1 MKAKNLWLVLITL
14 VFFGCDDNTG
24 GLGMGMLPGSDGI
37 TIGTKKFDVTTRSE
51 HFDDY
56 AVFAKTNI
64 GYVGQFTDNE
74 HGFGYY
80 EGSFLTE
87 FNCVDDLTFPKAY
100 DPVTNRDSLSNM
112 ISDDVDKSFALARI
126 VLGYYS
132 FFGDSINPM
141 QVSIYELENNLKKDH
156 YTNIDPS
163 KYSTKAKL
171 LGRKS
176 FSAVDYADSTR
187 LEANHLHT
195 VSIPVTD
202 ELGKRIMKKFQ
213 ENAGYFQ
220 NSETFI
226 NNVLKG
232 IYITSE
238 IGDGTV
244 LYINHVGLDV
254 VYHSYQLDSNGDIQQ
269 KYNPATGKHD
279 SGEDSTFLAAR
290 SFASTME
297 VIQANQIKISED
309 EINKKVTETAHTYL
323 KSPAGIYTRAILPIG
338 EIMNKDKNGVDLEQ
352 DTINSVK
359 LVFNAYHHDTT
370 TEYSM
375 SPPASVLLIKESE
388 VKDFFEKNEI
398 PNNTTSYVA
407 YYSNNK
413 YTFTNIM
420 RLITSLAKE
429 MEEEKAEKGSA
440 WDEKEWLDENA
451 IAIIPVTL
459 GTSTS
464 SSSTTITN
472 VRHDMKPAYVK
483 LKGGDPNATDPN
495 ERGSALDLEVVYSRF
510 NQ

>member
-37 TIGTKKFDVTTRSE
+37 TVDTKKFDVTTRSE

-56 AVFAKTNI
+56 AVFAKTNV

-87 FNCVDDLTFPKAY
+87 LNCIDDMTFPDAY
-100 DPVTNRDSLSNM
+100 DPNRKDSVDNM
-112 ISDDVDKSFALARI
+112 IGTVDESFELARI

-141 QVSIYELENNLKKDH
+141 QVSIYELENNLEKGNNKEHH
-156 YTNIDPS
+156 YTNIDP
-163 KYSTKAKL
+163 KEYTTKSKL
-171 LGRKS
+171 LGRRS
-176 FSAVDYADSTR
+176 FSAVDYADSLRHTSGY
-187 LEANHLHT
+187 LHT

-202 ELGKRIMKKFQ
+202 ELGKRIMSKFI
-213 ENAGYFQ
+213 EDPGYFE

-244 LYINHVGLDV
+244 LYINHVALDV
-254 VYHSYQLDSNGDIQQ
+254 VFKSYQLDGKGEIQQ
-269 KYNPATGKHD
+269 KYNPATGEHD
-279 SGEDSTFLAAR
+279 SGQDSTYLSYR

-297 VIQANQIKISED
+297 VIQANQIKIGETEID
-309 EINKKVTETAHTYL
+309 EKVAETGHTYL
-323 KSPAGIYTRAILPIG
+323 KSPAGIYTWAKLPIG
-338 EIMNKDKNGVDLEQ
+338 EIMDESRGGVNMEQ

-370 TEYSM
+370 GEYSM
-375 SPPASVLLIKESE
+375 SPPESVLLIREKE
-388 VKDFFEKNEI
+388 VKDFFAKNEI

-407 YYSNNK
+407 YYSSNK

-420 RLITSLAKE
+420 RLVTTLAKE

-440 WDEKEWLDENA
+440 WDEDEWLKENA
-451 IAIIPVTL
+451 LAIIPVTL

-472 VRHDMKPAYVK
+472 VRHDLKPTYVK
-483 LKGGDPNATDPN
+483 LKGGTDL
-495 ERGSALDLEVVYSRF
+495 LDLEVVYSRF

>member
-14 VFFGCDDNTG
+14 VFFRCDDNTG

-37 TIGTKKFDVTTRSE
+37 TVGTKEFPVTTKSKAFE
-51 HFDDY
+51 NN
-56 AVFAKTNI
+56 AVFAKTNV

-74 HGFGYY
+74 HDFGYY

-87 FNCVDDLTFPKAY
+87 LNCVDDLTFPKAY

-126 VLGYYS
+126 VLGYYN

-141 QVSIYELENNLKKDH
+141 QVSIYELENRLTKDH
-156 YTNIDPS
+156 YTNIDPTEF
-163 KYSTKAKL
+163 STKAKL

-176 FSAVDYADSTR
+176 FSAVDFADSAR
-187 LEANHLHT
+187 HKKGYLHQ

-213 ENAGYFQ
+213 ENSGYFK

-226 NNVLKG
+226 ENVLKG

-269 KYNPATGKHD
+269 KYNPETGKHD
-279 SGEDSTFLAAR
+279 SGIDSTFLAAR

-297 VIQANQIKISED
+297 VIQANQIKIGEE
-309 EINKKVTETAHTYL
+309 EINKKVAETGHTYL
-323 KSPAGIYTRAILPIG
+323 KSPAGIYTRAILPIA
-338 EIMNKDKNGVDLEQ
+338 EIMDKNKNGIDLEQ
-352 DTINSVK
+352 DTINAVK
-359 LVFNAYHHDTT
+359 LIFNAYHHDTT

-375 SPPASVLLIKESE
+375 SPPASVLLIRENE
-388 VKDFFEKNEI
+388 VKDFFEKNLI

-407 YYSNNK
+407 YYSNNQ

-429 MEEEKAEKGSA
+429 MEEEKAKEGSA
-440 WDEKEWLDENA
+440 WDEQDFLERNA

-464 SSSTTITN
+464 SGSTTINN
-472 VRHDMKPAYVK
+472 VRHDLKPAYVK
-483 LKGGDPNATDPN
+483 LKGGTDI
-495 ERGSALDLEVVYSRF
+495 LKLEVVYSRF
-510 NQ
+510 HQ

>member
-37 TIGTKKFDVTTRSE
+37 TVGTKKFDVTTKSKAFE
-51 HFDDY
+51 NH
-56 AVFAKTNI
+56 AVFAKTNV

-87 FNCVDDLTFPKAY
+87 LNCVDDLTFPKAY

-156 YTNIDPS
+156 YTNIDPTQ
-163 KYSTKAKL
+163 YSTKAKL

-176 FSAVDYADSTR
+176 FSAVDYADSARHKTGY
-187 LEANHLHT
+187 LHT

-213 ENAGYFQ
+213 ENSGYFA

-226 NNVLKG
+226 QNVLKG

-238 IGDGTV
+238 IGEGTV
-244 LYINHVGLDV
+244 LYINHVALDV
-254 VYHSYQLDSNGDIQQ
+254 VFHSYQLDSKGDIQQ
-269 KYNPATGKHD
+269 KYNPATGEHD
-279 SGEDSTFLAAR
+279 SGIDSTFLAYR

-297 VIQANQIKISED
+297 VIQANQIKIEED
-309 EINKKVTETAHTYL
+309 IIDDKVDEPGYTYL

-338 EIMNKDKNGVDLEQ
+338 EIMDKTKNGIDMEQ
-352 DTINSVK
+352 DTINAVK
-359 LVFNAYHHDTT
+359 LVFNAFHHDTT
-370 TEYSM
+370 DEYSM
-375 SPPASVLLIKESE
+375 SPPQTVLLVKESE
-388 VKDFFEKNEI
+388 AKDFFEKNLI

-407 YYSNNK
+407 SYSSNQ

-429 MEEEKAEKGSA
+429 MEEEKAEKGSS
-440 WDEKEWLDENA
+440 WDEAEWLEENA

-459 GTSTS
+459 GTSS
-464 SSSTTITN
+464 SSSGSSTITN
-472 VRHDMKPAYVK
+472 VRHDLKPTYVK
-483 LKGGDPNATDPN
+483 LKGGVGGPT
-495 ERGSALDLEVVYSRF
+495 LDLEVVYSRF